1 MQHHRTTSAILLAAL
16 ITLGAGPAVAAGEG
30 ETNEGSASQ
39 SQQSQQ
45 SQVSDQKLQQF
56 TLALADV
63 RDIRMEY
70 GPRLQQAETREEQ
83 RELKKEGRE
92 AMMKAIRDNGLELK
106 EYNRIGNRL
115 GSDKELQK
123 RVKEMMASQQG

>member
-30 ETNEGSASQ
+30 ETNEGSAS
-39 SQQSQQ
+39 QSQQ